1 MIYRCGK
8 TAYNP
13 PMSDEMKNRQE
24 IVRLTLSDQA
34 RVDVGRDIQI
44 DGLPSFDAGWV
55 WLAGA
60 GPGDP
65 GLLTLHAVNALKQA
79 DCVVYDALVSEDILT
94 LVRPDA
100 ELFYAGK
107 RGGKPS
113 WNQQD
118 ITDKLIELAKAGKRV
133 LRLKGGDP
141 FIFGRGGEE
150 AQALVA
156 ADIPFRLIPG
166 ISAGVGGLGYAGIP
180 ATHREVNHAVTFVTG
195 HLAGKGEAEL
205 LDWAAIAKA
214 SPVIVIYM
222 AMSRLGV
229 IADLLMAAGRPIDE
243 PVAIVTHATTPRQR
257 IVTGQLAEAAA
268 LAEKYGLEP
277 PSIIVIGG
285 VVDLAATLSWF
296 GDTPL

>member
-1 MIYRCGK
+1 
-8 TAYNP
+8 
-13 PMSDEMKNRQE
+13 MSADDKKQQD
-24 IVRLTLSDQA
+24 IIRLTLSDA
-34 RVDVGRDIQI
+34 AMPDIQI
-44 DGLPSFDAGWV
+44 DGMPPFDAGWV

-79 DCVVYDALVSEDILT
+79 DMVVYDALVSEDILS
-94 LVRPDA
+94 LVRPEA

-118 ITDKLIELAKAGKRV
+118 ITDKLIELAKQGHRV

-156 ADIPFRLIPG
+156 ADISFRMIPG

-180 ATHREVNHAVTFVTG
+180 ATHRDVNHAVTFVTG

-205 LDWAAIAKA
+205 LDWASIAKA

-222 AMSRLGV
+222 AMSRLAV
-229 IADLLMAAGRPIDE
+229 IADLLMQAGRSADE
-243 PVAIVTHATTPRQR
+243 PVAIVTHATTPRQQ
-257 IVTGQLAEAAA
+257 ITTGHLADAAQIA
-268 LAEKYGLEP
+268 AEKGLEP
-277 PSIIVIGG
+277 PSIIVIGA
-285 VVDLAATLSWF
+285 VVNLAETLHWF
-296 GDTPL
+296 GDKPL

>member
-1 MIYRCGK
+1 
-8 TAYNP
+8 
-13 PMSDEMKNRQE
+13 MSADDKNRQE
-24 IVRLTLSDQA
+24 IIRLTLSD
-34 RVDVGRDIQI
+34 GPMPDIQI
-44 DGLPSFDAGWV
+44 DGMPEFAPGWV

-79 DCVVYDALVSEDILT
+79 DKVVYDALVSEDILS

-118 ITDKLIELAKAGKRV
+118 ITDKLIELAKTGHRV

-141 FIFGRGGEE
+141 FVFGRGGEE

-156 ADIPFRLIPG
+156 ADIPFRMIPG

-180 ATHREVNHAVTFVTG
+180 ATHRDVNHAVTFVTG
-195 HLAGKGEAEL
+195 HLAGKGQAEL
-205 LDWAAIAKA
+205 LDWASIAKA

-222 AMSRLGV
+222 AMSRLAV
-229 IADLLMAAGRPIDE
+229 IAELLLQAGRSADE

-257 IVTGQLAEAAA
+257 IATGCLAEAAK
-268 LAEKYGLEP
+268 LAEQHNLEP
-277 PSIIVIGG
+277 PSIIVIGE
-285 VVDLAATLSWF
+285 VVNLAETLNWF
-296 GDTPL
+296 GDKPL

>member
-1 MIYRCGK
+1 
-8 TAYNP
+8 
-13 PMSDEMKNRQE
+13 MSADDKNRQE
-24 IVRLTLSDQA
+24 IIRLTLSDSPMP
-34 RVDVGRDIQI
+34 DIQI
-44 DGLPSFDAGWV
+44 DGMPEFAPGWV

-79 DCVVYDALVSEDILT
+79 DKVVYDALVSEDILS

-113 WNQQD
+113 WNQRD
-118 ITDKLIELAKAGKRV
+118 ITNKLIELAKTGHRV

-141 FIFGRGGEE
+141 FVFGRGGEE

-156 ADIPFRLIPG
+156 ADIPFRMIPG

-180 ATHREVNHAVTFVTG
+180 ATHRDVNHAVTFVTG
-195 HLAGKGEAEL
+195 HLAGKGQAEL
-205 LDWAAIAKA
+205 LDWASIAKA

-222 AMSRLGV
+222 AMSRLAV
-229 IADLLMAAGRPIDE
+229 IAELLLQAGRSADE
-243 PVAIVTHATTPRQR
+243 PLAIVTHATTPRQR
-257 IVTGQLAEAAA
+257 IATGCLAEAAK
-268 LAEKYGLEP
+268 LAEQHNLEP
-277 PSIIVIGG
+277 PSIIVIGE
-285 VVDLAATLSWF
+285 VVNLAETLNWF
-296 GDTPL
+296 GDKRL

>member
-1 MIYRCGK
+1 M
-8 TAYNP
+8 A
-13 PMSDEMKNRQE
+13 DEAKNQQE
-24 IVRLTLSDQA
+24 IVRLQLSEQA
-34 RVDVGRDIQI
+34 RLDVGPDVQI
-44 DGLPSFDAGWV
+44 DGLPIFEPGWV

-79 DCVVYDALVSEDILT
+79 DCVVYDALVSEDILA

-113 WNQQD
+113 WNQLD
-118 ITDKLIELAKAGKRV
+118 ITAKLIDLARENKRV

-229 IADLLMAAGRPIDE
+229 IADLLMAAGRPAEE
-243 PVAIVTHATTPRQR
+243 PVAIVTHATTPRQK
-257 IVTGQLAEAAA
+257 IATGTLAEAAQLAEAH
-268 LAEKYGLEP
+268 GLEP

-285 VVDLAATLSWF
+285 VVDLAETLSWF
-296 GDTPL
+296 GNKPL

>member
-1 MIYRCGK
+1 
-8 TAYNP
+8 
-13 PMSDEMKNRQE
+13 MSADDKNRQE
-24 IVRLTLSDQA
+24 IIRLTLSDSPMP
-34 RVDVGRDIQI
+34 DIQI
-44 DGLPSFDAGWV
+44 DGMPEFAPGWV

-79 DCVVYDALVSEDILT
+79 DKVVYDALVSEDILS

-118 ITDKLIELAKAGKRV
+118 ITNKLIELAKTGHRV

-141 FIFGRGGEE
+141 FVFGRGGEE

-156 ADIPFRLIPG
+156 ADIPFRMIPG

-180 ATHREVNHAVTFVTG
+180 ATHRDVNHAVTFVTG
-195 HLAGKGEAEL
+195 HLAGKGQAEL
-205 LDWAAIAKA
+205 LDWASIAKA

-222 AMSRLGV
+222 AMSRLAV
-229 IADLLMAAGRPIDE
+229 IAELLLQAGRSSDE
-243 PVAIVTHATTPRQR
+243 PVAIVTHATTARQR
-257 IVTGQLAEAAA
+257 IAMGRLAEAAK
-268 LAEKYGLEP
+268 LAETHTLEP
-277 PSIIVIGG
+277 PSIIVIGE
-285 VVDLAATLSWF
+285 VVNLAETLHWF
-296 GDTPL
+296 GDKPL

>member
-1 MIYRCGK
+1 
-8 TAYNP
+8 
-13 PMSDEMKNRQE
+13 MSADDKNRQE
-24 IVRLTLSDQA
+24 IIRLALSDSPMP
-34 RVDVGRDIQI
+34 DIQI
-44 DGLPSFDAGWV
+44 DGMPEFTPGWV

-79 DCVVYDALVSEDILT
+79 DKVVYDALVSEDILS

-118 ITDKLIELAKAGKRV
+118 ITDKLIELAQDGHRV

-141 FIFGRGGEE
+141 FVFGRGGEE

-180 ATHREVNHAVTFVTG
+180 ATHRDVNHAVTFVTG
-195 HLAGKGEAEL
+195 HLAGKGQAEL
-205 LDWAAIAKA
+205 LDWASIAKA

-222 AMSRLGV
+222 AMSRLAV
-229 IADLLMAAGRPIDE
+229 IAELLMQAGRSADE

-257 IVTGQLAEAAA
+257 IATGRLAEAAK
-268 LAEKYGLEP
+268 LAEQHNLEP
-277 PSIIVIGG
+277 PSIIVIGE
-285 VVDLAATLSWF
+285 VVNLAETLNWF
-296 GDTPL
+296 GDKPN

>member
-1 MIYRCGK
+1 
-8 TAYNP
+8 
-13 PMSDEMKNRQE
+13 MSADDKNQQE
-24 IVRLTLSDQA
+24 IIRLTLSNSPMP
-34 RVDVGRDIQI
+34 DIQI
-44 DGLPSFDAGWV
+44 DGMPEFAPGWV

-79 DCVVYDALVSEDILT
+79 DKVVYDALVSEDILS

-118 ITDKLIELAKAGKRV
+118 ITDKLIELAQDGHRV

-141 FIFGRGGEE
+141 FVFGRGGEE

-156 ADIPFRLIPG
+156 ADIPFRMIPG

-180 ATHREVNHAVTFVTG
+180 ATHRDVNHAVTFVTG
-195 HLAGKGEAEL
+195 HLAGKGQAEL
-205 LDWAAIAKA
+205 LDWASIAKA

-222 AMSRLGV
+222 AMSRLAV
-229 IADLLMAAGRPIDE
+229 IAELLLQAGRSADE

-257 IVTGQLAEAAA
+257 IATGCLAEAAK
-268 LAEKYGLEP
+268 LAEQHNLEP
-277 PSIIVIGG
+277 PSIIVIGE
-285 VVDLAATLSWF
+285 VVNLAETLNWF
-296 GDTPL
+296 GDKPL

>member
-1 MIYRCGK
+1 
-8 TAYNP
+8 
-13 PMSDEMKNRQE
+13 MSADDKNRQE
-24 IVRLTLSDQA
+24 IIRLTLSDSPMP
-34 RVDVGRDIQI
+34 DIQI
-44 DGLPSFDAGWV
+44 DGMPEFAPGWV

-60 GPGDP
+60 GPGDS

-79 DCVVYDALVSEDILT
+79 DKVVYDALVSEDILS

-118 ITDKLIELAKAGKRV
+118 ITDKLIELAKTGHRV

-141 FIFGRGGEE
+141 FVFGRGGEE

-156 ADIPFRLIPG
+156 ADIPFRMIPG

-180 ATHREVNHAVTFVTG
+180 ATHRDVNHAVTFVTG
-195 HLAGKGEAEL
+195 HLAGKGQAEL
-205 LDWAAIAKA
+205 LDWASIAKA

-222 AMSRLGV
+222 AMSRLAV
-229 IADLLMAAGRPIDE
+229 IAELLLQAGRSANE

-257 IVTGQLAEAAA
+257 IATGCLAEAAK
-268 LAEKYGLEP
+268 LAEQHNLEP
-277 PSIIVIGG
+277 PSIIVIGE
-285 VVDLAATLSWF
+285 VVNLAETLNWF
-296 GDTPL
+296 GDKPL

>member
-1 MIYRCGK
+1 
-8 TAYNP
+8 
-13 PMSDEMKNRQE
+13 MSADDKNRQD
-24 IVRLTLSDQA
+24 IIRLTLSDEA
-34 RVDVGRDIQI
+34 LPKIGADIQI
-44 DGLPSFDAGWV
+44 DGMPEFMPGWV

-79 DCVVYDALVSEDILT
+79 DKVVYDALVSEDILS
-94 LVRPDA
+94 LVRPEA

-118 ITDKLIELAKAGKRV
+118 ITDKLVELAQAGHRV

-150 AQALVA
+150 AQALAA
-156 ADIPFRLIPG
+156 ADIPFRMIPG

-180 ATHREVNHAVTFVTG
+180 ATHRDVNHAVTFVTG
-195 HLAGKGEAEL
+195 HLAGKGEVEL
-205 LDWAAIAKA
+205 LDWASIAKA

-222 AMSRLGV
+222 AMSRLGI
-229 IADLLMAAGRPIDE
+229 IADLLINAGRAADE
-243 PVAIVTHATTPRQR
+243 AVAIVTHATTPRQR
-257 IVTGQLAEAAA
+257 VVRGHLADAAQLAEKH
-268 LAEKYGLEP
+268 ELEP
-277 PSIIVIGG
+277 PSIIVIGE
-285 VVDLAATLSWF
+285 VVDLADTLNWF
-296 GDTPL
+296 GDKPL

>member
-1 MIYRCGK
+1 
-8 TAYNP
+8 
-13 PMSDEMKNRQE
+13 MSADDKKQQD
-24 IVRLTLSDQA
+24 IIRLTLSDS
-34 RVDVGRDIQI
+34 VVPDIHI
-44 DGLPSFDAGWV
+44 DGLPEFEAGWV

-79 DCVVYDALVSEDILT
+79 DKVVYDALVSEDILS
-94 LVRPDA
+94 LVRPEA

-118 ITDKLIELAKAGKRV
+118 ITDKLIELAEQGHRV

-156 ADIPFRLIPG
+156 ADISFRMIPG

-180 ATHREVNHAVTFVTG
+180 ATHRDVNHAVTFVTG

-205 LDWAAIAKA
+205 LDWASIAKA

-222 AMSRLGV
+222 AMSRLAV
-229 IADLLMAAGRPIDE
+229 IADLLIQAGRSADE

-257 IVTGQLAEAAA
+257 IATGRLADAAQLAADN
-268 LAEKYGLEP
+268 GLEP
-277 PSIIVIGG
+277 PSIIVIGA
-285 VVDLAATLSWF
+285 VVDLAETLHWF
-296 GDTPL
+296 GDKTV

>member
-1 MIYRCGK
+1 
-8 TAYNP
+8 
-13 PMSDEMKNRQE
+13 MSADDKNRQE
-24 IVRLTLSDQA
+24 IIRLTLSDSPMP
-34 RVDVGRDIQI
+34 DIQI
-44 DGLPSFDAGWV
+44 DGMPEFAPGWV

-79 DCVVYDALVSEDILT
+79 DKVVYDALVSEDILS

-118 ITDKLIELAKAGKRV
+118 ITDKLIELAKTGHRV

-141 FIFGRGGEE
+141 FVFGRGGEE

-156 ADIPFRLIPG
+156 ADIPFRMIPG

-180 ATHREVNHAVTFVTG
+180 ATHRDVNHAVTFVTG
-195 HLAGKGEAEL
+195 HLAGKGQAEL
-205 LDWAAIAKA
+205 LDWASIAKA

-222 AMSRLGV
+222 AMSRLAV
-229 IADLLMAAGRPIDE
+229 IAELLMQAGRSADE

-257 IVTGQLAEAAA
+257 IAAGRLAEAAK
-268 LAEKYGLEP
+268 LAEQHNLEP
-277 PSIIVIGG
+277 PSIIVIGE
-285 VVDLAATLSWF
+285 VVNLAETLNWF
-296 GDTPL
+296 GHKPL

>member
-1 MIYRCGK
+1 
-8 TAYNP
+8 
-13 PMSDEMKNRQE
+13 MSADDKNRQE
-24 IVRLTLSDQA
+24 IIRLTLSDSPMP
-34 RVDVGRDIQI
+34 DIQI
-44 DGLPSFDAGWV
+44 DGMPEFAPGWV

-79 DCVVYDALVSEDILT
+79 DKVVYDALVSEDILS

-118 ITDKLIELAKAGKRV
+118 ITDKLIELAQDGHRV

-141 FIFGRGGEE
+141 FVFGRGGEE

-156 ADIPFRLIPG
+156 ADIPFRMIPG

-180 ATHREVNHAVTFVTG
+180 ATHRDVNHAVTFVTG
-195 HLAGKGEAEL
+195 HLAGKGQAEL
-205 LDWAAIAKA
+205 LDWASIAKA

-222 AMSRLGV
+222 AMSRLAV
-229 IADLLMAAGRPIDE
+229 IAELLMQVGRSADE

-257 IVTGQLAEAAA
+257 IATGRLAEAAK
-268 LAEKYGLEP
+268 LAEQHNLEP
-277 PSIIVIGG
+277 PSIIVIGE
-285 VVDLAATLSWF
+285 VVNLAKTLNWF
-296 GDTPL
+296 GDKPL

>member
-1 MIYRCGK
+1 
-8 TAYNP
+8 
-13 PMSDEMKNRQE
+13 MSADDKKQQD
-24 IVRLTLSDQA
+24 IIRLTLSDS
-34 RVDVGRDIQI
+34 VVPDIHI
-44 DGLPSFDAGWV
+44 DGLPEFEAGWV

-79 DCVVYDALVSEDILT
+79 DKVVYDALVSEDILS
-94 LVRPDA
+94 LVRPEA

-118 ITDKLIELAKAGKRV
+118 ITDKLIELAKQGHRV

-156 ADIPFRLIPG
+156 ADISFRMIPG

-180 ATHREVNHAVTFVTG
+180 ATHRDVNHAVTFVTG

-205 LDWAAIAKA
+205 LDWASIAKA

-222 AMSRLGV
+222 AMSRLAV
-229 IADLLMAAGRPIDE
+229 IADLLIQAGRSADE

-257 IVTGQLAEAAA
+257 IATGRLADAAQLAADN
-268 LAEKYGLEP
+268 GLEP
-277 PSIIVIGG
+277 PSIIVIGA
-285 VVDLAATLSWF
+285 VVDLAETLHWF
-296 GDTPL
+296 GDKTV

>member
-1 MIYRCGK
+1 
-8 TAYNP
+8 
-13 PMSDEMKNRQE
+13 MSADDKKQQD
-24 IVRLTLSDQA
+24 IIRLTLSDS
-34 RVDVGRDIQI
+34 VVPDIQI
-44 DGLPSFDAGWV
+44 DGLPEFEAGWV

-65 GLLTLHAVNALKQA
+65 GLLTLHGVNALKQA
-79 DCVVYDALVSEDILT
+79 DKVVYDALVSEDILS
-94 LVRPDA
+94 LVRPEA

-118 ITDKLIELAKAGKRV
+118 ITDKLIELAKQGHRV

-156 ADIPFRLIPG
+156 ADISFRMIPG

-180 ATHREVNHAVTFVTG
+180 ATHRDVNHAVTFVTG

-205 LDWAAIAKA
+205 LDWASIAKA

-222 AMSRLGV
+222 AMSRLVV
-229 IADLLMAAGRPIDE
+229 IADLLMQAGRSADE

-257 IVTGQLAEAAA
+257 IATGRLADAAQLAADN
-268 LAEKYGLEP
+268 GLEP
-277 PSIIVIGG
+277 PSIIVIGA
-285 VVDLAATLSWF
+285 VVDLAETLHWF
-296 GDTPL
+296 GDKPV

>member
-1 MIYRCGK
+1 
-8 TAYNP
+8 
-13 PMSDEMKNRQE
+13 MSADDKNRQE
-24 IVRLTLSDQA
+24 IIRLTLSDNPMP
-34 RVDVGRDIQI
+34 DIQI
-44 DGLPSFDAGWV
+44 DGMPEFAPGWV

-79 DCVVYDALVSEDILT
+79 DKVVYDALVSEDILS

-118 ITDKLIELAKAGKRV
+118 ITDKLIELAKTGHRV

-141 FIFGRGGEE
+141 FVFGRGGEE

-156 ADIPFRLIPG
+156 ADIPFRMIPG

-180 ATHREVNHAVTFVTG
+180 ATHRDVNHAVTFVTG
-195 HLAGKGEAEL
+195 HLAGKGQAEL
-205 LDWAAIAKA
+205 LDWASIAKA

-222 AMSRLGV
+222 AMSRLAV
-229 IADLLMAAGRPIDE
+229 IAELLLQAGRSSDE
-243 PVAIVTHATTPRQR
+243 PVAIVTHATTARQR
-257 IVTGQLAEAAA
+257 IAMGRLAEAAK
-268 LAEKYGLEP
+268 LAETHTLEP
-277 PSIIVIGG
+277 PSIIVIGE
-285 VVDLAATLSWF
+285 VVNLAETLHWF
-296 GDTPL
+296 GDKPL

>member
-1 MIYRCGK
+1 
-8 TAYNP
+8 
-13 PMSDEMKNRQE
+13 MSADDKNRQE
-24 IVRLTLSDQA
+24 IIRLALSDSPMP
-34 RVDVGRDIQI
+34 DIQI
-44 DGLPSFDAGWV
+44 DGMPEFAPGWV

-79 DCVVYDALVSEDILT
+79 DKVVYDALVSEDILS

-118 ITDKLIELAKAGKRV
+118 ITDKLIELAQDGHRV

-141 FIFGRGGEE
+141 FVFGRGGEE

-156 ADIPFRLIPG
+156 ADIPFRMIPG

-180 ATHREVNHAVTFVTG
+180 ATHRDVNHAVTFVTG
-195 HLAGKGEAEL
+195 HLAGKGQAEL
-205 LDWAAIAKA
+205 LDWASIAKA

-222 AMSRLGV
+222 AMSRLAV
-229 IADLLMAAGRPIDE
+229 IAELLLQAGRSADE

-257 IVTGQLAEAAA
+257 IATGCLAEAAK
-268 LAEKYGLEP
+268 LAEQHNLEP
-277 PSIIVIGG
+277 PSIIVIGE
-285 VVDLAATLSWF
+285 VVNLAETLNWF
-296 GDTPL
+296 GDKPL

>member
-1 MIYRCGK
+1 
-8 TAYNP
+8 
-13 PMSDEMKNRQE
+13 MSADDKNRQE
-24 IVRLTLSDQA
+24 IIRLTLSD
-34 RVDVGRDIQI
+34 GPMPDIQI
-44 DGLPSFDAGWV
+44 DGMPEFAPGWV

-60 GPGDP
+60 GPGDS

-79 DCVVYDALVSEDILT
+79 DKVVYDALVSEDILS

-118 ITDKLIELAKAGKRV
+118 ITDKLIELAQDGHRV

-141 FIFGRGGEE
+141 FVFGRGGEE

-156 ADIPFRLIPG
+156 ADIPFRMIPG

-180 ATHREVNHAVTFVTG
+180 ATHRDVNHAVTFVTG
-195 HLAGKGEAEL
+195 HLAGKGQAEL
-205 LDWAAIAKA
+205 LDWASIAKA

-222 AMSRLGV
+222 AMSRLAV
-229 IADLLMAAGRPIDE
+229 IAELLMQAGRSADE

-257 IVTGQLAEAAA
+257 IATGRLAEAAK
-268 LAEKYGLEP
+268 LAEQHNLEP
-277 PSIIVIGG
+277 PSIIVIGE
-285 VVDLAATLSWF
+285 VVNLAETLNWF
-296 GDTPL
+296 GDKPL

>member
-1 MIYRCGK
+1 
-8 TAYNP
+8 
-13 PMSDEMKNRQE
+13 MSADDKNRQE
-24 IVRLTLSDQA
+24 IIRLALSDSPMP
-34 RVDVGRDIQI
+34 DIQI
-44 DGLPSFDAGWV
+44 DGMPEFAPGWV

-79 DCVVYDALVSEDILT
+79 DKVVYDALVSEDILS
-94 LVRPDA
+94 LVRPDT

-118 ITDKLIELAKAGKRV
+118 ITDKLIELAQDGHRV

-141 FIFGRGGEE
+141 FVFGRGGEE

-156 ADIPFRLIPG
+156 ADIPFRVIPG

-180 ATHREVNHAVTFVTG
+180 ATHRDVNHAVTFVTG
-195 HLAGKGEAEL
+195 HLAGKGQAEL
-205 LDWAAIAKA
+205 LDWASIAKA

-222 AMSRLGV
+222 AMSRLAV
-229 IADLLMAAGRPIDE
+229 IAELLMQAGRSADE

-257 IVTGQLAEAAA
+257 IATGRLAEAAK
-268 LAEKYGLEP
+268 LAEQHNLEP
-277 PSIIVIGG
+277 PSIIVIGE
-285 VVDLAATLSWF
+285 VVNLAETLNWF
-296 GDTPL
+296 GDQPI

>member
-1 MIYRCGK
+1 
-8 TAYNP
+8 
-13 PMSDEMKNRQE
+13 MSANDKKQQD
-24 IVRLTLSDQA
+24 IIRLTLSDS
-34 RVDVGRDIQI
+34 VVPDIHI
-44 DGLPSFDAGWV
+44 DGLPEFEAGWV

-79 DCVVYDALVSEDILT
+79 DKVVYDALVSEDILS
-94 LVRPDA
+94 LVRPEA

-118 ITDKLIELAKAGKRV
+118 ISDKLIELAKQGHRV

-156 ADIPFRLIPG
+156 ADISFRMIPG

-180 ATHREVNHAVTFVTG
+180 ATHRDVNHAVTFVTG

-205 LDWAAIAKA
+205 LDWASIAKA

-222 AMSRLGV
+222 AMSRLAV
-229 IADLLMAAGRPIDE
+229 IADLLMQAGRSADE

-257 IVTGQLAEAAA
+257 IATGRLADAAQLAADN
-268 LAEKYGLEP
+268 GLEP
-277 PSIIVIGG
+277 PSIIVIGA
-285 VVDLAATLSWF
+285 VVDLAETLHWF
-296 GDTPL
+296 GDKPV

>member
-1 MIYRCGK
+1 
-8 TAYNP
+8 
-13 PMSDEMKNRQE
+13 MSADDKNRQE
-24 IVRLTLSDQA
+24 IIRLTLSDSQMP
-34 RVDVGRDIQI
+34 DIRI
-44 DGLPSFDAGWV
+44 DGMPEFAPGWV

-79 DCVVYDALVSEDILT
+79 DKVVYDALVSEDILS

-118 ITDKLIELAKAGKRV
+118 ITDKLIELAQDGHRV

-141 FIFGRGGEE
+141 FVFGRGGEE

-156 ADIPFRLIPG
+156 ADIPFRMIPG

-180 ATHREVNHAVTFVTG
+180 ATHRDVNHAVTFVTG
-195 HLAGKGEAEL
+195 HLAGKGQAEL
-205 LDWAAIAKA
+205 LDWASIAKA

-222 AMSRLGV
+222 AMSRLAV
-229 IADLLMAAGRPIDE
+229 IAELLMQAGRSADE

-257 IVTGQLAEAAA
+257 IATGRLAEAAK
-268 LAEKYGLEP
+268 LAEQHNLEP
-277 PSIIVIGG
+277 PSIIVIGE
-285 VVDLAATLSWF
+285 VVNLAETLNWF
-296 GDTPL
+296 GDKPL

>member
-1 MIYRCGK
+1 
-8 TAYNP
+8 
-13 PMSDEMKNRQE
+13 MSDGEKNQQD
-24 IVRLTLSDQA
+24 IIRLTLSD
-34 RVDVGRDIQI
+34 RPVPDIQI
-44 DGLPSFDAGWV
+44 DGLPVFEAGWV

-79 DCVVYDALVSEDILT
+79 DCVVYDALVSEDILS

-100 ELFYAGK
+100 DLFYAGK

-118 ITDKLIELAKAGKRV
+118 ITDKLIELAQQGKRV

-141 FIFGRGGEE
+141 FVFGRGGEE

-156 ADIPFRLIPG
+156 AAVPFRVIPG
-166 ISAGVGGLGYAGIP
+166 ISAGIGGLGYAGIP
-180 ATHREVNHAVTFVTG
+180 ATHRDVNHAVTFVTG
-195 HLAGKGEAEL
+195 HLAGKSSEGGKAEL

-222 AMSRLGV
+222 AMSRLAV
-229 IADLLMAAGRPIDE
+229 IADLLMQAGRAADE
-243 PVAIVTHATTPRQR
+243 PVAIVTHATTPQQK
-257 IVTGQLAEAAA
+257 IVTGKLAAA
-268 LAEKYGLEP
+268 ADLAAAHKLEP
-277 PSIIVIGG
+277 PSIIVIGE
-285 VVDLAATLSWF
+285 VVNLADTLGWF
-296 GDTPL
+296 GDKPEPS

>member
-1 MIYRCGK
+1 
-8 TAYNP
+8 
-13 PMSDEMKNRQE
+13 MSADDKNRQE
-24 IVRLTLSDQA
+24 IIRLTLSDSPMP
-34 RVDVGRDIQI
+34 DIQI
-44 DGLPSFDAGWV
+44 DGMPEFAPGWV

-79 DCVVYDALVSEDILT
+79 DKVVYDALVSEDILS

-118 ITDKLIELAKAGKRV
+118 ITNKLIELAKTGHRV

-141 FIFGRGGEE
+141 FVFGRGGEE

-156 ADIPFRLIPG
+156 ADIPFRMIPG

-180 ATHREVNHAVTFVTG
+180 ATHRDVNHAVTFVTG
-195 HLAGKGEAEL
+195 HLAGKGQAEL
-205 LDWAAIAKA
+205 LDWASIAKA

-222 AMSRLGV
+222 AMSRLAV
-229 IADLLMAAGRPIDE
+229 IAELLMQAGRSADE

-257 IVTGQLAEAAA
+257 IATGRLAEAAK
-268 LAEKYGLEP
+268 LAEQHNLEP
-277 PSIIVIGG
+277 PSIIVIGE
-285 VVDLAATLSWF
+285 VVNLAETLNWF
-296 GDTPL
+296 GDKPL